1 MVALNEMRL
10 IHEIADNKID
20 LTISN
25 MSVDNFNTKRGIL
38 EINIKNIKSLLE
50 SSTAIK
56 YKVPGK
62 HKAAD
67 VCWQNASGRG
77 TEADVL
83 RVYVGVV
90 TSRPFIIIEYHVT
103 SNKLEM
109 KLGTWY
115 LYPTYCHS
123 NFTMQIRFVLCKHSL
138 FIGTFVC
145 TKLFFVSILLTWSAI
160 SICL

>member
-1 MVALNEMRL
+1 MRL
-10 IHEIADNKID
+10 IHEIADNKTK
-20 LTISN
+20 LTISKYI
-25 MSVDNFNTKRGIL
+25 DNFNTKRGIL

-83 RVYVGVV
+83 RVYTLV
-90 TSRPFIIIEYHVT
+90 
-103 SNKLEM
+103 
-109 KLGTWY
+109 
-115 LYPTYCHS
+115 
-123 NFTMQIRFVLCKHSL
+123 
-138 FIGTFVC
+138 
-145 TKLFFVSILLTWSAI
+145 
-160 SICL
+160 